1 MDFAVKVLPPKTHQE
16 TRTDEATGAT
26 TEVEV
31 TRPAMTL
38 QLWDIAGH
46 ERFGSMTR
54 VYYKNAIA
62 AVVVFD
68 VQRPATLDAVQKWK
82 EDVDSKVVLLNGNR
96 IPCVLLANKVDL
108 VDGDAGLDR
117 AGLDRF
123 AEDNGFVAWFATSAL
138 SNTNVDA
145 AMERL
150 ADAIAAV
157 AAENAP
163 QEPERDIIIPSEQ
176 PQDDTQEKKGCCSR

>member
-1 MDFAVKVLPPKTHQE
+1 MDFAIKKLPPKQYKE
-16 TRTDEATGAT
+16 TKTDEATGTT

-31 TRPAMTL
+31 TRPGMTL

-62 AVVVFD
+62 AVVVCD
-68 VQRPATLDAVQKWK
+68 MQRPGTLDGAQKWK

-96 IPCVLLANKVDL
+96 IPCILLANKVDL
-108 VDGDAGLDR
+108 VDGEESVR
-117 AGLDRF
+117 ATYDRF
-123 AEDNGFVAWFATSAL
+123 VEENGFLAWFATSAL
-138 SNTNVDA
+138 SNANVDE
-145 AMERL
+145 AMDRL

-157 AAENAP
+157 AAENMP
-163 QEPERDIIIPSEQ
+163 QEDTKPDIIIPTAQQQ
-176 PQDDTQEKKGCCSR
+176 PQEEKKGCCSR